1 MARWLGGLALNKA
14 KKVPRD
20 GDSTRLSCGFLGS
33 WRRLEED
40 QDRFRCV
47 RRPVMAPAKQL
58 GRLSQCKI
66 GGVFDRGI
74 ALSCFLIAAIIRI
87 LITALALCAESL
99 VLKGRSNNRMAA
111 MIKSHPGL
119 KPLEEVDS
127 EMAELIAQEQR
138 RQACAPR
145 PRTAARPRGRPRRI
159 ETRSRRRVHAPPR
172 RRAAV
177 GRARRSRL
185 ASPHH
190 TPSTRLSNTVHV
202 HRAHRV
208 GELRQ

>member
-1 MARWLGGLALNKA
+1 MKL
-14 KKVPRD
+14 V
-20 GDSTRLSCGFLGS
+20 SCGFLES

-40 QDRFRCV
+40 QHRFRCV
-47 RRPVMAPAKQL
+47 RRPVTAPAKQL

-66 GGVFDRGI
+66 GGDFDRGI
-74 ALSCFLIAAIIRI
+74 ALSCRLVAAIIRI

-127 EMAELIAQEQR
+127 EMSELIAQEQR

-145 PRTAARPRGRPRRI
+145 PKPLRERERGRARRI
-159 ETRSRRRVHAPPR
+159 EMRSRRRVHAPPR
-172 RRAAV
+172 HRRAA
-177 GRARRSRL
+177 AT
-185 ASPHH
+185 ASHA
-190 TPSTRLSNTVHV
+190 VHV

>member
-1 MARWLGGLALNKA
+1 MARWLGGLALSKA

-20 GDSTRLSCGFLGS
+20 RGKNLALRGFLES

-40 QDRFRCV
+40 QHRFRCV
-47 RRPVMAPAKQL
+47 RRPVTAPAKQL

-66 GGVFDRGI
+66 GGVFERGI
-74 ALSCFLIAAIIRI
+74 ALSCRLLAAIIRI

-127 EMAELIAQEQR
+127 EMSELIAQEQR
-138 RQACAPR
+138 RQACARRPKPR
-145 PRTAARPRGRPRRI
+145 ERGGERAESGRVDAPS
-159 ETRSRRRVHAPPR
+159 SR
-172 RRAAV
+172 
-177 GRARRSRL
+177 
-185 ASPHH
+185 
-190 TPSTRLSNTVHV
+190 
-202 HRAHRV
+202 
-208 GELRQ
+208 